1 MAYSAAAR
9 ELRRCEP
16 VSRAGRACRDELPR
30 FGDASGPIANR
41 FVVLTLRQ
49 SWLGR
54 ENIDLTSELRTELP
68 GILSWAL
75 DGLERLGRQGR
86 FTEPASSKDAM
97 LTLADLVSP
106 ASAFV
111 RDRCETGPG
120 EEVLCATLYAA
131 WKSWAEDNG
140 HRTGSV
146 QTFGRNLRAVLPGL
160 RTVRPRDADGDER
173 QRRFQGVSLKTRTY
187 NGSDRGPSRPSGDN
201 EAPVRPGPRP
211 NPLSAVVWDPE
222 RATDDDAESLE

>member
-1 MAYSAAAR
+1 MPTRFLLISN
-9 ELRRCEP
+9 
-16 VSRAGRACRDELPR
+16 ELPR
-30 FGDASGPIANR
+30 FGDASGAIANR

-120 EEVLCATLYAA
+120 EGGREVVGRGQRAPDRIGADLRAEPASRAA
-131 WKSWAEDNG
+131 W
-140 HRTGSV
+140 
-146 QTFGRNLRAVLPGL
+146 
-160 RTVRPRDADGDER
+160 
-173 QRRFQGVSLKTRTY
+173 
-187 NGSDRGPSRPSGDN
+187 PSHGATAGCRW
-201 EAPVRPGPRP
+201 R
-211 NPLSAVVWDPE
+211 
-222 RATDDDAESLE
+222 RATRPVPGRQPED